1 MQRFVRGMAALVV
14 LSALLFGAPLAL
26 LAWIGN
32 PWPPG
37 GWAEVQ
43 LLSNRTLYGGV
54 AVIGWLAWAQ
64 MTGCVLVEVGAAI
77 TAIRERG
84 LLDVVTRGTGADR
97 VRFATGGQQHLARIL
112 VTSVAA
118 LGIGAGTVASA
129 SVATPVH
136 ADAGVL
142 QHAAPGEA
150 DRRVTDRAEAER
162 GPTITTTSHTTVWRL
177 AETHLGDGARWR
189 RLLEVNR
196 GTTMA
201 DGTALTDATQTI
213 PAGTTFR
220 LPAGATA
227 ESRTGGT
234 RQAGPAEQKP
244 TQTAYT
250 VKPGDNLWDIS
261 EEAYGDP
268 TRYGEIFRASQ
279 GIAQP
284 GGGVLIDP
292 DHIEVGWQLTIP
304 GGVGGAVGRAASD
317 THRTGDDDTQTHMPT
332 ERQQQPRQEQP
343 GRPEAR
349 GAPETQ
355 PNTPAGVAT
364 ETASVSETTTSVEDG
379 TEEAGDHEHSDGDS
393 AVDSV
398 LSAPWVLAG
407 LTGGGVLLAGS
418 LFLGLQQ
425 RRRAQFR
432 ARRPGRGIATPD
444 PELIPAERTLIAVG
458 GKTAATVEFMDA
470 ALKRVA
476 AAAHAAG
483 TSMPALAAVELNG
496 NRLTLHLSQAADL
509 PAPWQGTPDRAHWH
523 CTTDVDPAELG
534 PDPGYVEAPYPL
546 LVTIGE
552 GDDGSLWLLN
562 CEELGTISVIGDDDR
577 SRDFA
582 RHLAAQLAVNPWSNA
597 AEVDCIGI
605 AAEAVDLAERIRYHA
620 PGEQGSA
627 ATDEVTADAV
637 AMVDR
642 AAGHDTDVST
652 GRTGQID
659 DDAWP
664 SRMLLV
670 DAATEPPP
678 GLQGLI
684 DLVAGQRGRT
694 ATSILIAGTQEAA
707 AGFAVRVTSAGR
719 AVLEHVGL
727 DLNAVGLTGEETR
740 GCAQLYA
747 QSEVLADVPVPVD
760 ETATDG
766 WEAYADQTAALRR
779 EYTLPRDAPAKTIE
793 EPTSTL
799 LDAPDDD
806 YVREAAVVPEDLQSV
821 APRVPARVRAQV
833 EESDPTLDDDVAAWF
848 SPDCDRPRLSLLGPI
863 TARTHGK
870 PISDRKPYF
879 TELLAFLALR
889 RRHGVTRDEIC
900 DAFGIEPGVVR
911 NYIKIVRYWL
921 GTNPRTGA
929 WYLPHADKSPAAQT
943 RGVNVYQVDR
953 DLLVDLDLFK
963 RLKLRGQARGGA
975 DGQRGLIT
983 ALELV
988 NGRPFSQQRESG
1000 WNWLAEGHRH
1010 DHDITMAIADAAFTV
1025 ATHHLEQGQLLQAR
1039 KAAELAVLAAPY
1051 EEATRLCLVRVTEA
1065 EGDHREA
1072 DRILRKEVC
1081 NRSDD
1086 GGAPTELSE
1095 RTKTIIGNKGW
1106 LAS

>member
-43 LLSNRTLYGGV
+43 LLTNRTLYGGV

-64 MTGCVLVEVGAAI
+64 MTASVLVEAGTAI
-77 TAIRERG
+77 KAIRERG
-84 LLDVVTRGTGADR
+84 LVDAVTRGAGAGR
-97 VRFATGGQQHLARIL
+97 VRFATGGQQNLARIL

-118 LGIGAGTVASA
+118 LGIGASTVASA
-129 SVATPVH
+129 NVATPVH
-136 ADAGVL
+136 ADAGIL
-142 QHAAPGEA
+142 QHAAPGQS
-150 DRRVTDRAEAER
+150 DRQVTDRAEVKH
-162 GPTITTTSHTTVWRL
+162 GPTITTTLHTTVWKL
-177 AETHLGDGARWR
+177 AETHLGDGGQWR
-189 RLLEVNR
+189 QLLEVNR
-196 GTTMA
+196 GTKMA
-201 DGTALTDATQTI
+201 DGTILTDATQTI

-220 LPAGATA
+220 LPAGVTVTSPTA
-227 ESRTGGT
+227 DT
-234 RQAGPAEQKP
+234 RQAGPAERKP
-244 TQTAYT
+244 RKTAYT

-261 EEAYGDP
+261 EEAYADP
-268 TRYGEIFRASQ
+268 TRYMKIFRASQ
-279 GIAQP
+279 GIEQP
-284 GGGVLIDP
+284 GGRVLTDP

-304 GGVGGAVGRAASD
+304 GGAVGGPADKAAPD
-317 THRTGDDDTQTHMPT
+317 THPTQDNNTQTQTLP
-332 ERQQQPRQEQP
+332 EQQPKQEQP
-343 GRPEAR
+343 GQPEAR
-349 GAPETQ
+349 EVRETLRS
-355 PNTPAGVAT
+355 TPAGVAP
-364 ETASVSETTTSVEDG
+364 ETARVSETTTSVDDG
-379 TEEAGDHEHSDGDS
+379 AES
-393 AVDSV
+393 AESEQDSV
-398 LSAPWVLAG
+398 LSASWVLAG

-432 ARRPGRGIATPD
+432 ARRPGRGIAAPD
-444 PELIPAERTLIAVG
+444 PELIPAERTVIAAG

-483 TSMPALAAVELNG
+483 TPMPALAAVELNG
-496 NRLTLHLSQAADL
+496 NRLTLHLSGAADL

-523 CTTDVDPAELG
+523 CAIDVDPAELG

-562 CEELGTISVIGDDDR
+562 CEELGTISVTGDDDR
-577 SRDFA
+577 SRDFV

-597 AEVDCIGI
+597 VQVDCIGI

-620 PGEQGSA
+620 PGHEGSA
-627 ATDEVTADAV
+627 VTDEVTADAV

-664 SRMLLV
+664 SRTLLV
-670 DAATEPPP
+670 DAACEPPT

-694 ATSILIAGTQEAA
+694 ATSILIAGTHETA
-707 AGFAVRVTSAGR
+707 AGFELQVTSAGR
-719 AVLEHVGL
+719 VVLEHVGL
-727 DLNAVGLTGEETR
+727 NLKAVGLTGEETR

-760 ETATDG
+760 ETATEG
-766 WEAYADQTAALRR
+766 WEAYADQTGALRR
-779 EYTLPRDAPAKTIE
+779 EYTLPRNAPAEAID
-793 EPTSTL
+793 EPATSI
-799 LDAPDDD
+799 LDAPDED
-806 YVREAAVVPEDLQSV
+806 YVRAAAVVPEDLQAV
-821 APRVPARVRAQV
+821 APRVPARVRAHV
-833 EESDPTLDDDVAAWF
+833 EESDPTLDDDIAAWF
-848 SPDCDRPRLSLLGPI
+848 STDCARPRLSLLGPI
-863 TARTHGK
+863 TARTQGK

-889 RRHGVTRDEIC
+889 RRHGVTRDVIC

-921 GTNPRTGA
+921 GKNPRTGE
-929 WYLPHADKSPAAQT
+929 WYLPHADKSPAART
-943 RGVNVYQVDR
+943 RGVNVYQVDL
-953 DLLVDLDLFK
+953 DLLVDLALFK

-975 DGQRGLIT
+975 EGQRDLIT

-988 NGRPFSQQRESG
+988 KGRPFSQQRESG

-1025 ATHHLEQGQLLQAR
+1025 ATYHLEKGELLQAR
-1039 KAAELAVLAAPY
+1039 AAAELAVLAAPY
-1051 EEATRLCLVRVTEA
+1051 EEATRLCLVRVSEA

-1072 DRILRKEVC
+1072 ERILRDEVC

-1086 GGAPTELSE
+1086 GGAPTELSD
-1095 RTKTIIGNKGW
+1095 RTKTIIGDKRW

>member
-1 MQRFVRGMAALVV
+1 MHRFVRGMAALVV
-14 LSALLFGAPLAL
+14 LSALLLGAPLAL

-43 LLSNRTLYGGV
+43 LLSNRTLYGGL

-64 MTGCVLVEVGAAI
+64 MTASVLVEAGTAI
-77 TAIRERG
+77 HAIRERG
-84 LLDVVTRGTGADR
+84 LLDAVTRSTGASR
-97 VRFATGGQQHLARIL
+97 VRFATGGQQHLAHIL

-136 ADAGVL
+136 ADAGIL
-142 QHAAPGEA
+142 QHAAPDQT
-150 DRRVTDRAEAER
+150 DRQVTDRPEAKQR
-162 GPTITTTSHTTVWRL
+162 PTITTTTHTTVWRL

-189 RLLEVNR
+189 QLLEVNR

-220 LPAGATA
+220 LPAGATVTSPTA
-227 ESRTGGT
+227 DT
-234 RQAGPAEQKP
+234 RQDGSAKRKP

-250 VKPGDNLWDIS
+250 VEPGDTLWDIS
-261 EEAYGDP
+261 EEAYADP
-268 TRYGEIFRASQ
+268 TRYREIFRASQ
-279 GIAQP
+279 GVEQP
-284 GGGVLIDP
+284 GGGVLTDP
-292 DHIEVGWQLTIP
+292 DHIEVGWKLTIP
-304 GGVGGAVGRAASD
+304 GGAGVGGAAGRAAPE
-317 THRTGDDDTQTHMPT
+317 THPTGDNNTQAQTLP
-332 ERQQQPRQEQP
+332 EQEPKQQQPRQERP

-349 GAPETQ
+349 EAPETQ
-355 PNTPAGVAT
+355 PSAPAGVAP
-364 ETASVSETTTSVEDG
+364 ETARVSETTTSVDDG
-379 TEEAGDHEHSDGDS
+379 TES
-393 AVDSV
+393 AESEQDSV

-444 PELIPAERTLIAVG
+444 PALIPAERTVIAAG

-483 TSMPALAAVELNG
+483 TPMPALAAVDLNG
-496 NRLTLHLSQAADL
+496 NRLTLHLSQATDL

-562 CEELGTISVIGDDDR
+562 CEELGTISVTGDDDR

-605 AAEAVDLAERIRYHA
+605 AAEAVDLAERIRYHT
-620 PGEQGSA
+620 PGEQGDA
-627 ATDEVTADAV
+627 ATDEVTAYAV
-637 AMVDR
+637 TMVDR
-642 AAGHDTDVST
+642 ATGHHTEVST

-670 DAATEPPP
+670 DAACEPPP
-678 GLQGLI
+678 GLRALS

-694 ATSILIAGTQEAA
+694 ATSILIAGTHEAA

-719 AVLEHVGL
+719 VALEQVGL

-747 QSEVLADVPVPVD
+747 QSQVLADVPVPVD
-760 ETATDG
+760 ETATEG

-779 EYTLPRDAPAKTIE
+779 GYTLPRDAPAEAIE
-793 EPTSTL
+793 EPTSSI

-806 YVREAAVVPEDLQSV
+806 YVRAAAAVPEDLQAV
-821 APRVPARVRAQV
+821 APRVPARIRAQV
-833 EESDPTLDDDVAAWF
+833 EESDPTLDDDVAAWL

-870 PISDRKPYF
+870 PISERKPYF

-921 GTNPRTGA
+921 GTNPHTGA
-929 WYLPHADKSPAAQT
+929 WYLSHADKSPAAQT
-943 RGVNVYQVDR
+943 RGVNIYQVDR

-963 RLKLRGQARGGA
+963 RLKLRGQTRGGA
-975 DGQRGLIT
+975 DGQRDLIT

-988 NGRPFSQQRESG
+988 TGRPFSQQRESG

-1025 ATHHLEQGQLLQAR
+1025 ATHHLEKGQLIQAR

-1065 EGDHREA
+1065 EGDQREA
-1072 DRILRKEVC
+1072 ERILRDEVC

-1086 GGAPTELSE
+1086 GGPPTELSD
-1095 RTKTIIGNKGW
+1095 RTKTIIGDKRW